1 MQDYTNKQV
10 VIKNFLTST
19 QNQIMDI
26 LNCTNFQQIKYYQ
39 HEITKSIRMAIITV
53 IFPIFI
59 LN

>member
-26 LNCTNFQQIKYYQ
+26 LNCNNFQQIKYYQ